1 MSSSIENHLKDILI
15 KDLYIEH
22 EKNKILPTHS
32 FRNDLGVDSIGFVEL
47 KSQVEKQFSIVIHDD
62 DFTPDNF
69 STISSLTELIN
80 SYGKT
85 NGAQG

>member
-1 MSSSIENHLKDILI
+1 MNSIENRLKDILI
-15 KDLYIEH
+15 IDLFIEL
-22 EKNKILPTHS
+22 EKNKILAAHS
-32 FRNDLGVDSIGFVEL
+32 FRNDLGIDSIGFVEL

-80 SYGKT
+80 RYGKA
-85 NGAQG
+85 NGVRG